1 MDGEQFELD
10 PDVVRT
16 RLEGS
21 VPEKIRDYWVEIDG
35 TRWPVKQVISLAT
48 RVADRQRFQSESA
61 RRWLRNLGFT
71 IGRDGASSTP
81 RTIQAVD
88 RKATVPGAR
97 RQPKADA
104 VLVSC
109 VKGKREHGAAAKD
122 LYISDYFSKMRHYA
136 EASGLPWF
144 ILSAEHGLLRPDDW
158 LEPYERYLPDMSH
171 EYRSDWGQ
179 RVAEQLET
187 ALGPLAGLTFEV
199 HAGSAYVQAI
209 EPYLRAA
216 GAQVVDELHGLSIGR
231 RLAWYT
237 QRTPG
242 DVDDASEVVGRLGDT
257 SRAMSLDDVMASGGV
272 GLRTPGMYS
281 WWVDD
286 AGAADL
292 TTGLGH
298 AIAPGLIYAGLAGA
312 TRKGGASSSNTLWG
326 RIATM
331 HLGRKH
337 EFSTLRRSLGSI
349 LAHANGQSMIDE
361 AQLTL
366 WMHAHLRVVLIP
378 VANADRL
385 DDLETEILAELDPPL
400 NIAKVA
406 RTPLRQR
413 LSALRKQYAVSPT
426 TTSNE
431 GPM

>member
-1 MDGEQFELD
+1 M
-10 PDVVRT
+10 
-16 RLEGS
+16 
-21 VPEKIRDYWVEIDG
+21 
-35 TRWPVKQVISLAT
+35 
-48 RVADRQRFQSESA
+48 
-61 RRWLRNLGFT
+61 
-71 IGRDGASSTP
+71 
-81 RTIQAVD
+81 QAVD
-88 RKATVPGAR
+88 RKVTVRGER
-97 RQPKADA
+97 RPPKADA

-109 VKGKREHGAAAKD
+109 VKVKREHGAAAKD
-122 LYISDYFSKMRHYA
+122 LYISDYFSRMRHYA

-158 LEPYERYLPDMSH
+158 VEPYERYLPRTSR
-171 EYRSDWGQ
+171 EYRCAWGQ

-187 ALGPLAGLTFEV
+187 ELGPLAGLTFEV
-199 HAGSAYVQAI
+199 HAGAEYIQSI
-209 EPYLRAA
+209 EPYLHAA
-216 GAQVVDELHGLSIGR
+216 GAQVVDELHGLPIGL
-231 RLAWYT
+231 RLSWYK
-237 QRTPG
+237 QRTSG
-242 DVDDASEVVGRLGDT
+242 DVDDAPAVVGRLRDT
-257 SRAMSLDDVMASGGV
+257 SLAKSLDDVMASGGV

-298 AIAPGLIYAGLAGA
+298 TIAPGLIYAGLAGA
-312 TRKGGASSSNTLWG
+312 TRRGGASSSNTLWG

-331 HLGRKH
+331 HLGKKN

-349 LAHANGQSMIDE
+349 LAHTNGQSMIDE

-366 WMHAHLRVVLIP
+366 WMRAHLRVILIP
-378 VANADRL
+378 VANADTL
-385 DDLETEILAELDPPL
+385 DGLETEILAELDPPL

-426 TTSNE
+426 TTSKE
-431 GPM
+431 GAM